1 LTNQTVNLMNEAC
14 LYFSQ
19 GTTVVETY
27 SKRFIIGNIEI
38 QRTTVNNELLIEHM
52 EVVED
57 EKEI

>member
-1 LTNQTVNLMNEAC
+1 MNEAC